1 MRQYT
6 WFSAR
11 STNCKEFRKFVCE
24 TAGQSRHVTVPNKG
38 KSRMYEPCELLNTFW
53 RLIRS
58 AKLTFFFKFIN
69 LFSLRVWFGEFD
81 SIKRDTDRDCG
92 LEEPA
97 EFPVL
102 THTMPRMLFPER
114 SWWEIFNAHLLRFLA
129 PVQDWLSRAMPLSFI
144 QTSFEG
150 YPSFST
156 VWEGT
161 FLFLEDSELEEKGG
175 K

>member
-1 MRQYT
+1 M
-6 WFSAR
+6 SLIA
-11 STNCKEFRKFVCE
+11 
-24 TAGQSRHVTVPNKG
+24 SR
-38 KSRMYEPCELLNTFW
+38 
-53 RLIRS
+53 
-58 AKLTFFFKFIN
+58 
-69 LFSLRVWFGEFD
+69 
-81 SIKRDTDRDCG
+81 IKRDTDRDCG

-102 THTMPRMLFPER
+102 SHTMPRMLFPER